1 MTEPQDFESLDDLF
15 RKTFDSLP
23 ENAATNGWDRPSDRV
38 WQHIQATVQPP
49 RNGWSAKTITL
60 VSALSVTIVVGLY
73 LFISRADQPV
83 PTTTPAPVEQPA
95 VITAPPATAP
105 VAAPET
111 VAAAPAALPETH
123 PAKVRSIRTPRTTTT
138 PVVPQ
143 IPEDRHAT
151 SSQRPTS
158 APLPGSPD
166 QDVPPNTTVLNL
178 DRLWATPL
186 EPLPVR
192 PKQVES
198 RDEQ

>member
-49 RNGWSAKTITL
+49 RNGWSAKAITL

-83 PTTTPAPVEQPA
+83 PTTAPAPVEQPA
-95 VITAPPATAP
+95 VATAPPVMAP

-111 VAAAPAALPETH
+111 VAAAPVALPETH
-123 PAKVRSIRTPRTTTT
+123 PAKVRSISTPRTTAA
-138 PVVPQ
+138 PDVPQ
-143 IPEDRHAT
+143 IPEERPAIT
-151 SSQRPTS
+151 SQRPTGS
-158 APLPGSPD
+158 VRLPGSV
-166 QDVPPNTTVLNL
+166 DVPPNTTVLNL
-178 DRLWATPL
+178 ERLWATPL